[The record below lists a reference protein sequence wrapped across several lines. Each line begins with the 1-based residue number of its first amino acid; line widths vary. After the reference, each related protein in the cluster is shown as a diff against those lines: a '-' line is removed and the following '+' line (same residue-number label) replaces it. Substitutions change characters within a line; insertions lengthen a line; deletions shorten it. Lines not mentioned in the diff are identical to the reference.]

1 MSWLVGCLL
10 SFVALSASAAE
21 LRMLTDSHA
30 PLQFQQ
36 GNELVG
42 FGVDVVHELAARTG
56 DRVQVQQVPLL
67 RALRGAASEPDT
79 AVFTI
84 MRSAEREAQYQ
95 WVGPLLELDVAL
107 YSENPRQSP
116 ILSLEQAG
124 RAGRIVLPRKWL
136 AYDYLHKQGLNNLY
150 GVDTPEQM
158 MRLLQMGRADLVA
171 VDTLSVATLARQ
183 VGLQPSALHYQMS
196 LLKHGAY
203 IAFSPHTD
211 PALVARW
218 QKALDEMNRKG
229 RLQQLRQRWQLDR
242 PTR

>member
-10 SFVALSASAAE
+10 SFLALSASAAE

-56 DRVQVQQVPLL
+56 DSVQVQQMPLL
-67 RALRGAASEPDT
+67 RALRNAASEPDT
-79 AVFTI
+79 GAFTVL
-84 MRSAEREAQYQ
+84 RNAEREPRYQ
-95 WVGPLLELDVAL
+95 WVGPLLEVDIAL
-107 YSENPRQSP
+107 YSAKPLQP
-116 ILSLEQAG
+116 AITSLEQA
-124 RAGRIVLPRKWL
+124 RRVGRIVLPRKWSS
-136 AYDYLHKQGLNNLY
+136 YDYLRQQGLNNLY

-158 MRLLQMGRADLVA
+158 MHLLQIGRADLVA
-171 VDTLSVATLARQ
+171 VDTISVATLARE
-183 VGLQPSALHYQMS
+183 VGLSPGELHFQMP
-196 LLKHGAY
+196 LIAGHGY
-203 IAFSPHTD
+203 IAFSPQTD

-218 QKALDEMNRKG
+218 QRALDEMQRNG
-229 RLQQLRQRWQLDR
+229 RLRQLRQRWQLDR